1 MGRILANS
9 DPDPGLWPLRPH
21 DLPPAAVSAAPHLQ
35 GLEHNAVYRHLIH
48 AHRRHRSQRL
58 LLVVLYL
65 GSWLLLGPLYGH
77 FILGANL
84 GIAVVRTAAILLVLS
99 ITIAN
104 LYIFA
109 GIEGYETNGWL
120 KKRFFDLI
128 TAGIPAEEMV
138 RGILGKTV
146 SHYPP
151 LLVRTFLMGA
161 SLGLLGIA
169 LSMPMREST
178 ALFIWLLYLG
188 VFGAYQLLG
197 AQASLAWVTIPGTL
211 LWYRG
216 VRRSYEQRLAEQK
229 GEPGSGWTNL
239 FRVPMFLII
248 CVSVVLVP
256 IFLYLYLGFFLTGNI
271 AFPWSEEQRVTT
283 LLCAYPAFALVGY
296 LAGKFWGWLARR
308 TSEGRLRKLEAE
320 LDRLFKIRGDVLFG
334 GG

>member
-1 MGRILANS
+1 MGRILATS
-9 DPDPGLWPLRPH
+9 ASDPGLWALRPH
-21 DLPPAAVSAAPHLQ
+21 DLPSAAVLAAPHLQ
-35 GLEHNAVYRHLIH
+35 GLENNAVYRHLIH

-58 LLVVLYL
+58 LLVLVYL

-77 FILGANL
+77 FILGADL
-84 GIAVVRTAAILLVLS
+84 GIAIVRTAAILLVLS
-99 ITIAN
+99 IAIAN

-151 LLVRTFLMGA
+151 RVVRTFLICA
-161 SLGLLGIA
+161 SFGLLVIA

-188 VFGAYQLLG
+188 VFGAFQLLG
-197 AQASLAWVTIPGTL
+197 AFASLAWVTIPGTL

-216 VRRSYEQRLAEQK
+216 VRRSYEQRLAEQR
-229 GEPGSGWTNL
+229 GEPTGGWKNL
-239 FRVPMFLII
+239 FRVPIFLII
-248 CVSVVLVP
+248 CVSVVLIP
-256 IFLYLYLGFFLTGNI
+256 IFLYLYLGFLLTGTLV
-271 AFPWSEEQRVTT
+271 FPWSEEQRVTT
-283 LLCAYPAFALVGY
+283 LLLAYPAFG
-296 LAGKFWGWLARR
+296 LAGYFAGKLWGWLARR
-308 TSEGRLRKLEAE
+308 SSDGRLRKLEAE